1 MSDHSNRSRSWVSL
15 TDKWLIRKQRVR
27 LALVNMAVLAVI
39 WSGLSLLV
47 YTLLAKDTDHSIDQ
61 RLAGMAQQ
69 VISQQM
75 ASGFSFEAP
84 ELHGIDG
91 DLFISIWNMVPQ
103 YQMQPHISEGTIYS
117 QDLLLTLSHMAQ
129 QNFGETSYKNVTSN
143 GTTFRVLEVQLSN
156 HPRRVLQITE
166 DIGPQLEVL
175 YRLLGLLL
183 LAGFVGI
190 LFTIIGG
197 YSLGLWTLRPLMAA
211 RKREQE
217 FVTDISHELRT
228 PLSVMMTH
236 LELLLRHV
244 EDPLQDHLNWMEAI
258 YSENRRMAHLVDDL
272 LDMARIEAGEQF
284 VKAAPVSIVDVCQ
297 EVTAVFE
304 MVLAQKG
311 LAFTT
316 SLPDQGYVFGDSLRL
331 RQLLTILLDNA
342 QKYTVNGSITL
353 SVVRTGVYFD
363 ITVADTGI
371 GIAPD
376 LLAKVTERF
385 VRGDVART
393 RAKSTGLGL
402 AIAKRIVS
410 SHQGKMTIQ
419 SEVGKGTEITIRL
432 RAYDQSVDKLR

>member
-27 LALVNMAVLAVI
+27 LALVNMAVLTVI

-47 YTLLAKDTDHSIDQ
+47 YTLLVQDTDHSIDQ

-75 ASGFSFEAP
+75 ASGFTLEIP
-84 ELHGIDG
+84 ELHGFDG
-91 DLFISIWNMVPQ
+91 DLFISIWNKVPQ
-103 YQMQPHISEGTIYS
+103 FQMQPNISEGAIYS
-117 QDLLLTLSHMAQ
+117 QNLLLKLSQMAQ
-129 QNFGETSYKNVTSN
+129 QNFGKTSYKDIALND
-143 GTTFRVLEVQLSN
+143 TTFRVLQVQLTN
-156 HPRRVLQITE
+156 HPRRILQITE

-183 LAGFVGI
+183 LAGLIGV

-284 VKAAPVSIVDVCQ
+284 VKAAPVSIVEVCQ

-304 MVLAQKG
+304 MVIAEKG
-311 LAFTT
+311 LGFTI
-316 SLPDQGYVFGDSLRL
+316 SLPEKGYVFGDSLRL

-342 QKYTVNGSITL
+342 QKYTEKGKISL
-353 SVVRTGVYFD
+353 SVIKIGSYFD
-363 ITVADTGI
+363 ITVADTGF

-410 SHQGKMTIQ
+410 SHQGKMTIL
-419 SEVGKGTEITIRL
+419 SELGKGTEITIRL
-432 RAYDQSVDKLR
+432 RAYDQSIDKLR